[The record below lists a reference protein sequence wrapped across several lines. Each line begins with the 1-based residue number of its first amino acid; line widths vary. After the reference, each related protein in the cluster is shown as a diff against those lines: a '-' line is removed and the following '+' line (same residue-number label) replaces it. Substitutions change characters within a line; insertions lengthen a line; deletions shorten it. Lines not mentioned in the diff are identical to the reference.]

1 MQALNN
7 EDPVVTVELERRLN
21 LRNITGNELG
31 GRCNENERTSCSLE
45 GPGDALLVHI

>member
-7 EDPVVTVELERRLN
+7 EDPVVTVKLEHRLN
-21 LRNITGNELG
+21 LRNITGNEMG
-31 GRCNENERTSCSLE
+31 GKCYKKERTSCSLE